1 MQFYRIQRKRAEVP
15 IVPMIDILFVLLVFI
30 IVSTTFKKK
39 RHTLRIDF
47 PTVKEVPSDQVSDTR
62 SVIAVD
68 AVGNITLDGLEVPEG
83 GGYVW
88 GGASARTLA
97 DRLAPGEEVSCKVTA
112 TVLHPGVF
120 RLDRCR
126 IVARFKGR
134 GILAY
139 SEAGIYESFHV
150 RGYEV

>member
-47 PTVKEVPSDQVSDTR
+47 PTVREVPSDVVSDTR

-68 AVGNITLDGLEVPEG
+68 AEGNIVLNGLEVPEG
-83 GGYVW
+83 LLQGY
-88 GGASARTLA
+88 LA
-97 DRLAPGEEVSCKVTA
+97 AFQKEYPDGKLEMEVDKQVPLGRLLLIWDELTK
-112 TVLHPGVF
+112 
-120 RLDRCR
+120 
-126 IVARFKGR
+126 
-134 GILAY
+134 
-139 SEAGIYESFHV
+139 AGITIK
-150 RGYEV
+150 EVPARIKVPQGE